1 MFNLTTKVLMAI
13 VTFGLGAFAFGCN
26 TATQPTSNNV
36 NSSSNNTQTMAKSGP
51 IVRDVI
57 DTSSDEYK
65 IEVAANPSEIKA
77 GEQTS
82 LIFTVKDKQGAV
94 VKDLTIVHEKF
105 MHLLVVSKDLSE
117 FDHQHPERQT
127 DGSFKLNYK
136 FANGGTYLLYA
147 DFTPQGKHQVVDR
160 FTVPVGGEEKK
171 PVALTEDKEMSKT
184 VDGLSVMI
192 MPDKP
197 LKAGEELMLNFF
209 VKDAQ
214 TNQPVTDLQN
224 YLGALAHFVVISED
238 TTKFLHVHPM
248 EGGETMKSGDMKGGN
263 MPDMKHDNMNGMKH
277 DEMQMGKD
285 GMKGDKP
292 TVSAH
297 TTFPKAGLFK
307 LWAQFQRGSKV
318 IVVSFVVHVA
328 EGEKVANTGKDTA
341 PSDALKVTV
350 SKNGFEPASL
360 TVKKGQA
367 VKLAFYRSDS
377 ENCASKVV
385 FPSLNVKKKLPVGQ
399 TVLVEIKPEKTGE
412 LNFACGMGM
421 MKGKLIVSE

>member
-1 MFNLTTKVLMAI
+1 MFNLTTKILMAI
-13 VTFGLGAFAFGCN
+13 LTFGLGAFAFGCN
-26 TATQPTSNNV
+26 TATQPTSSNS
-36 NSSSNNTQTMAKSGP
+36 NSSLNNTHTMAKSGP

-65 IEVAANPSEIKA
+65 MEVAANPSEIKA

-82 LIFTVKDKQGAV
+82 LTFTVKDKQGAV
-94 VKDLTIVHEKF
+94 VKDLSIVHEKL
-105 MHLLVVSKDLSE
+105 MHLLVVSKDLSD

-136 FANGGTYLLYA
+136 FTNGGTYFLYA

-171 PVALTEDKEMSKT
+171 PVALVEDKEMSKT

-248 EGGETMKSGDMKGGN
+248 EGGEMKKGDMKHSEMQHGN
-263 MPDMKHDNMNGMKH
+263 MKHDG
-277 DEMQMGKD
+277 MQMDKD
-285 GMKGDKP
+285 GVMNKP
-292 TVSAH
+292 TVRAH

-307 LWAQFQRGSKV
+307 LWAQFQRNGKV
-318 IVVSFVVHVA
+318 ITVPFVVRVG
-328 EGEKVANTGKDTA
+328 EGETKTA
-341 PSDALKVTV
+341 DSTNVPSDAVKITVTKNGYEPSEIKVT
-350 SKNGFEPASL
+350 
-360 TVKKGQA
+360 KGQTT
-367 VKLAFYRSDS
+367 KLAFYRADAKSCGG
-377 ENCASKVV
+377 EVI
-385 FPSLNVKKKLPVGQ
+385 FPSLKIKKSLPVGK
-399 TVLVEIKPEKTGE
+399 TVIVEIKPEKTGE
-412 LNFACGMGM
+412 LTFECGMDM
-421 MKGKLIVSE
+421 LKGKLIVS